1 MKYTYKTSGCC
12 ATDINFEVE
21 GDTIQNVEF
30 IKGCK
35 GNTEGLIYLSVAV
48 PIPCSFYH
56 NCSVVQLEVRHGD
69 STRGYFILEKSF
81 CYPRFLLFQMNLQI
95 ALSNS
100 LNELGF

>member
-35 GNTEGLIYLSVAV
+35 GNTEGLSKLLVGMKVEEAV
-48 PIPCSFYH
+48 KRLKGIECRGNTSCPD
-56 NCSVVQLEVRHGD
+56 QLAKA
-69 STRGYFILEKSF
+69 LET
-81 CYPRFLLFQMNLQI
+81 LV
-95 ALSNS
+95 
-100 LNELGF
+100 LNK